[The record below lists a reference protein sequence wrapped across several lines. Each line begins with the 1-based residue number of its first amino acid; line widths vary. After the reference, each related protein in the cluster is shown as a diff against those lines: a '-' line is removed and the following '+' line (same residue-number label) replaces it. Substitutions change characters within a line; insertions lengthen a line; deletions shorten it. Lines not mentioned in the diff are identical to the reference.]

1 MHIYARHSRAFLSK
15 CCLFETLHPHLR
27 EKRRKKRKRRQNTPR
42 LPRKR
47 MENRPQPQKG
57 AVAHATAPSCRLD
70 RDAGVF
76 ECPLYGEQFVPTM
89 KAYVLAPHT
98 IMRRKRTCPTAAKD
112 ASAKRSQAAK
122 KRRKCQMG
130 LFWKQPPTCFR
141 KNRTSKR
148 LHLHWGCHIQTET
161 KRKRAVANRFTFA
174 TSSFLFPDAG
184 KYGHTA
190 LLFFSV
196 YVLSSCILYAILQ
209 ALLYA
214 SAKYCSY
221 GIAA

>member
-1 MHIYARHSRAFLSK
+1 MLPFPDSSPAFARK
-15 CCLFETLHPHLR
+15 TPQ
-27 EKRRKKRKRRQNTPR
+27 KTKKAAKHPR

-70 RDAGVF
+70 RDAGMF
-76 ECPLYGEQFVPTM
+76 ECPLCGEQFVPTM

-122 KRRKCQMG
+122 KRRKGQMG
-130 LFWKQPPTCFR
+130 LFWKHPPTCFR

-174 TSSFLFPDAG
+174 TASFLFPDAG

>member
-1 MHIYARHSRAFLSK
+1 MFSPRTRSCAESAHA
-15 CCLFETLHPHLR
+15 PLR
-27 EKRRKKRKRRQNTPR
+27 QKMPLQKEA
-42 LPRKR
+42 
-47 MENRPQPQKG
+47 RPQRS
-57 AVAHATAPSCRLD
+57 A
-70 RDAGVF
+70 
-76 ECPLYGEQFVPTM
+76 EN
-89 KAYVLAPHT
+89 
-98 IMRRKRTCPTAAKD
+98 AKW
-112 ASAKRSQAAK
+112 
-122 KRRKCQMG
+122 G
-130 LFWKQPPTCFR
+130 YFGNNPPTCFR

-148 LHLHWGCHIQTET
+148 LHRHWNCHIQTET

-174 TSSFLFPDAG
+174 TASFLFPDAG

>member
-1 MHIYARHSRAFLSK
+1 MFSPRTRSCAESAHAPLRQKMPLQKEARPQRSAENAKWGYFGSNP
-15 CCLFETLHPHLR
+15 PHVFAKTAHLNDCTFIGAVTFKQKR
-27 EKRRKKRKRRQNTPR
+27 KEKR
-42 LPRKR
+42 
-47 MENRPQPQKG
+47 G
-57 AVAHATAPSCRLD
+57 
-70 RDAGVF
+70 
-76 ECPLYGEQFVPTM
+76 
-89 KAYVLAPHT
+89 
-98 IMRRKRTCPTAAKD
+98 
-112 ASAKRSQAAK
+112 
-122 KRRKCQMG
+122 
-130 LFWKQPPTCFR
+130 
-141 KNRTSKR
+141 
-148 LHLHWGCHIQTET
+148 
-161 KRKRAVANRFTFA
+161 VANRFTFA

>member
-1 MHIYARHSRAFLSK
+1 MLPFRHSAPAFA
-15 CCLFETLHPHLR
+15 
-27 EKRRKKRKRRQNTPR
+27 RKTPQKTKKAAPPR

-161 KRKRAVANRFTFA
+161 KRKKGCRK
-174 TSSFLFPDAG
+174 SFYICDSL
-184 KYGHTA
+184 
-190 LLFFSV
+190 FSV
-196 YVLSSCILYAILQ
+196 SGRREIRSHSFAVFLSLRFVFMHSICNLASPFICLGKILFIWH
-209 ALLYA
+209 
-214 SAKYCSY
+214 C
-221 GIAA
+221 GIAVVFMSSGL